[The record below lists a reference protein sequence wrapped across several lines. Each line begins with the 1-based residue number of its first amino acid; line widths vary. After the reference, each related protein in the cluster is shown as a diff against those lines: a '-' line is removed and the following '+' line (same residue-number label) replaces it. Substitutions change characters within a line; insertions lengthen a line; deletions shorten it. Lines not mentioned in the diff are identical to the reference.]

1 MAKYND
7 DLKQLNLPEI
17 DRVIRQFW
25 EENDIFNKSVQ
36 QKSVDNSFV
45 FYEGPPSAN
54 GKPGIHH
61 VMGRA
66 VKDLFCRYQ
75 TMKGKRVER
84 KGGWDT
90 HGLPIELSVEKE
102 LGITKEDIGT
112 KISVDEYN
120 AKCRETVMQYK
131 DLWDDITRRMGY
143 WVDLDNPYITFNN
156 EYIESVWWLLGQLYQ
171 KNLLYKGYTIQPYS
185 PAAGTGLSSH
195 ELNQPGCYRDVT
207 DTTVVAQFKVKNE
220 SLPQSFIDLG
230 IKDILDWSNGE
241 LFILAWTTTP
251 WTLPSN
257 TALTVGPKIEYSIIK
272 TFNQYTN
279 KPITVLLA
287 TNLISKVFA
296 GKYKESEGSIVKS
309 GERKFIDLETDLK
322 NYTPDQKIIPYS
334 IVVEEILGSDL
345 VGIRYEQ
352 LLPYALPYQ
361 NPENAFRV
369 ITGNFVTTEDGTGV
383 VHTAPTFGADDA
395 KVAKEASPEVP
406 PMLVL
411 DENGNAVPLVDLQ
424 GKFRADL
431 AEISGKYVKNEYYT
445 EGEAPERSVDVE
457 IAIKLKEE
465 NKAFKVEKYVH
476 NYPHCWRTDKP
487 VLYYPLDSW
496 FIRSTAMKDKM
507 IELNKTI
514 NWKPAHTGEKRFGNW
529 LENLND
535 WNLSRSRYWGIPL
548 PIWRTDDASE
558 EKCITSIVD
567 LGKEIAL
574 ANQKL
579 GLNQSV
585 PKDLH
590 RPYIDEVIL
599 VSDSGVA
606 MKRELDLIDVWFD
619 SGAMP
624 YAQWHYPMQN
634 KDFIDK
640 GVTFPADFIAEGVD
654 QTRGWFFTL
663 HAIASMVFGK
673 VAYKNVVSNGL
684 VLDKNGVKMSKR
696 LGNVIDPFE
705 TIAEY
710 GADATRWYM
719 ISNAQP
725 WDNLKFDLDGID
737 EVRRKFFGTLFN
749 TYSFFA
755 LYANIDGFSYSENKI
770 PLAER
775 QEIDR
780 WIISLL
786 NSLVQEVDAEY
797 NEYEPTNATRKIMTF
812 VDEHLSNW
820 YVRLCR
826 RRFWKGEYSQDK
838 IAAYQT
844 LYECLS
850 TISKLM
856 APVGPM
862 FSDWL
867 YKNLNDATSLEAR
880 ESVHLADFPQAD
892 TSAIDKTL
900 EQRMDY
906 AQRISSLVLSIR
918 KKEGLRVRQPLT
930 KIMLPVLDPSFINQ
944 VDAVKE
950 LILSEVNVK
959 EIEYITDTEGFI
971 NKKAK
976 ANFKTLG
983 KILGKHM
990 KAGQAMI
997 AEFDQK
1003 AISQLEKTNAYTL
1016 EIEGEKFVLTTEDI
1030 EISFDEIPGWQV
1042 AVDRDITVALD
1053 ISLTDDLIAEGV
1065 ARELVNRIQNI
1076 RKTSDFNVTDKIT
1089 IAIED
1094 HDIIRPA
1101 VAQFGE
1107 YIKAEVL
1114 GVSIE
1119 LGNAESGELV
1129 EINED
1134 VSLKILV
1141 AKV

>member
-7 DLKQLNLPEI
+7 DLKQLNLPQI
-17 DRVIRQFW
+17 DNQIRKFW
-25 EENDIFNKSVQ
+25 EENDIFRKSIE
-36 QKSVDNSFV
+36 QKPVENSFV

-61 VMGRA
+61 VMGRT
-66 VKDLFCRYQ
+66 VKDVFCRFQ
-75 TMKGKRVER
+75 TMMGKRVER

-131 DLWDDITRRMGY
+131 DLWDDITRKMGY
-143 WVDLDNPYITFNN
+143 WVDLDDPYITFNN
-156 EYIESVWWLLGQLYQ
+156 EYIESVWWLLGQLYK

-195 ELNQPGCYRDVT
+195 ELNQPGCYKDVT
-207 DTTVVAQFKVKNE
+207 DTTVVAQFLTIDE
-220 SLPQSFIDLG
+220 TLPDKLREHG
-230 IKDILDWSNGE
+230 AVY
-241 LFILAWTTTP
+241 ILAWTTTP
-251 WTLPSN
+251 WTLPSH
-257 TALTVGPKIEYSIIK
+257 TALTVGPNIDYVLIK
-272 TFNQYTN
+272 TYNQYTF
-279 KPITVLLA
+279 KPINVLLA
-287 TNLISKVFA
+287 KALVEKQFT
-296 GKYKESEGSIVKS
+296 GKYEKTDSIDHLLS
-309 GERKFIDLETDLK
+309 F
-322 NYTPDQKIIPYS
+322 DQADKKIPFKIITE
-334 IVVEEILGSDL
+334 VKGEEL
-345 VGIRYEQ
+345 VGIKYEQ
-352 LLPYALPYQ
+352 LLPYAHPHE
-361 NPENAFRV
+361 NAHNAFRV
-369 ITGNFVTTEDGTGV
+369 ISGHFVTTEDGTGV

-395 KVAKEASPEVP
+395 KVAKEANPEVP

-424 GKFRADL
+424 GKFRAELD
-431 AEISGKYVKNEYYT
+431 EIGGKYVKNEYYND
-445 EGEAPERSVDVE
+445 GEAPERSVDVE

-548 PIWRTDDASE
+548 PIWRTDDTSE
-558 EKCITSIVD
+558 EICIDSIAS
-567 LGKEIAL
+567 LAEHIAH
-574 ANQKL
+574 ANNKL
-579 GLNQSV
+579 GLKQSV

-590 RPYIDEVIL
+590 RPYIDEIVL
-599 VSDSGVA
+599 VSKTGKP

-624 YAQWHYPMQN
+624 YAQWHYPMEN
-634 KDFIDK
+634 KDLIEK
-640 GVTFPADFIAEGVD
+640 GITFPADFIAEGVD

-663 HAIASMVFGK
+663 HAIASMVFES
-673 VAYKNVVSNGL
+673 VAFKNVVSNGL

-705 TIAEY
+705 TIQEY

-755 LYANIDGFSYSENKI
+755 LYANIDGFIYKENKI
-770 PLAER
+770 PLEER

-786 NSLVQEVDAEY
+786 NSLVKEVRAEY
-797 NEYEPTNATRKIMTF
+797 ADYEPTNATRPVMAF

-826 RRFWKGEYSQDK
+826 RRFWKGEYSEDK

-844 LYECLS
+844 LYECLT
-850 TISKLM
+850 TIAKLM
-856 APVGPM
+856 APVAPM
-862 FSDWL
+862 FADWL
-867 YKNLNDATSLEAR
+867 FINLNNASGLETH
-880 ESVHLADFPQAD
+880 ESVHLADFPD
-892 TSAIDKTL
+892 YDPMAIDKAL

-918 KKEGLRVRQPLT
+918 KKEGHRVRQPLT
-930 KIMLPVLDPSFINQ
+930 KILLPILDPTFIDQ
-944 VDAVKE
+944 VDAVKP

-971 NKKAK
+971 TKKAK

-983 KILGKHM
+983 KLLGRHM
-990 KAGQAMI
+990 KAGAQMI
-997 AEFDQK
+997 AEFDQT
-1003 AISQLEKTNAYTL
+1003 AISHLEKTNSHIL
-1016 EIEGEKFVLTTEDI
+1016 EIDGDRFMISTDDV

-1042 AVDRDITVALD
+1042 AVDREITVALD
-1053 ISLTDDLIAEGV
+1053 ITLTDDLIAEGI

-1076 RKTSDFNVTDKIT
+1076 RKASNFNVTDRIT
-1089 IAIED
+1089 IHIED
-1094 HDIIRPA
+1094 HELIQPA
-1101 VAQFGE
+1101 VEKFGE
-1107 YIKAEVL
+1107 YIKNEVL
-1114 GVSIE
+1114 GDAIT
-1119 LGNAESGELV
+1119 LNGNESGESV
-1129 EINED
+1129 EITD
-1134 VSLKILV
+1134 TLSLKIAV
-1141 AKV
+1141 SKV

>member
-17 DRVIRQFW
+17 DRIIRQFW

-131 DLWDDITRRMGY
+131 DQWDDITRRMGY
-143 WVDLDNPYITFNN
+143 WVDLDHPYVTFEN

-207 DTTVVAQFKVKNE
+207 DTTVVAQFKT
-220 SLPQSFIDLG
+220 LPETLPDFLQG
-230 IKDILDWSNGE
+230 HGDIH
-241 LFILAWTTTP
+241 ILAWTTTP

-257 TALTVGPKIEYSIIK
+257 TALTVGPKIKYVLVK
-272 TFNQYTN
+272 TFNQYTYQL
-279 KPITVLLA
+279 IYVVLA
-287 TNLISKVFA
+287 ENLIEKVFN
-296 GKYKESEGSIVKS
+296 GKYVKAQ
-309 GERKFIDLETDLK
+309 GYVKGDVIDFDDDFKLHPWYNFQIGQGVMGMKSDTK
-322 NYTPDQKIIPYS
+322 TIPYRV
-334 IVVEEILGSDL
+334 IMDDFVGSDL

-352 LLPYALPYQ
+352 LLQYALPYQ

-406 PMLVL
+406 PLLVL
-411 DENGNAVPLVDLQ
+411 DENGNAVPLVDLR

-431 AEISGKYVKNEYYT
+431 AEIGGKYVKNEYYAD
-445 EGEAPERSVDVE
+445 GEAPERSVDVE

-558 EKCITSIVD
+558 EKCITSIDD
-567 LGKEIAL
+567 LGKEITL

-634 KDFIDK
+634 RGFIDK

-725 WDNLKFDLDGID
+725 WDNLKFDLEGID

-797 NEYEPTNATRKIMTF
+797 SDYEPTNATRKIMTF

-867 YKNLNDATSLEAR
+867 YKNLNDATGLEAR

-892 TSAIDKTL
+892 TNAIDKTL

-930 KIMLPVLDPSFINQ
+930 KILLPVLDPLFINQ

-1053 ISLTDDLIAEGV
+1053 ISLTDDLIAEGF

-1094 HDIIRPA
+1094 HEIIRSA

-1119 LGNAESGELV
+1119 LGNAEGGELV

-1141 AKV
+1141 SKV